1 MLKTNCYFWAN
12 SVGCSSEDTHVLKV
26 TNETIGSTKYYVKF
40 VQSYNKDNSMA
51 PIEIVLV
58 FFIALEIVESGVFSV
73 SYVLALELKT
83 EI

>member
-1 MLKTNCYFWAN
+1 MKPLDQTNIMLN
-12 SVGCSSEDTHVLKV
+12 SCKV
-26 TNETIGSTKYYVKF
+26 N
-40 VQSYNKDNSMA
+40 NKDNSMA